1 MLAMRSRYLSIA
13 LSFPVFLLMWGLYG
27 WNTWNGDRD
36 GYELYYNTRV
46 TLASW
51 GKEVGYGYLNILA
64 NRSGISFG
72 YFQIALSLVTLLFLY
87 RYVLKKTIAP
97 VASLLAYFV
106 CFFALDFVLM
116 RNFLAFAICL
126 QAMLYLCEGG
136 WRGRLAYALLILL
149 ATSVHQSSLIYMV
162 FVVMPLGRA
171 LPLAR
176 FMFFYCTCIG
186 GYLLMR
192 YFVPLPDAVAAHFS
206 YYTTSLKSSVFNSAV
221 HLFSVVF
228 LVLVL
233 VGERRSLLRCVAAD
247 ERDRELLFIYNMNL
261 LSLLFIPLYFESE
274 IFIRL
279 LRFVLFFNLLHC
291 VNALFV
297 WRKTHFLII
306 GYLLFLMLYLIL
318 FFLVPVAEYSV
329 IPLFKNNALL
339 GLG

>member
-1 MLAMRSRYLSIA
+1 MTTTRSRYLSII
-13 LSFPVFLLMWGLYG
+13 LSVPVFLLMWVLYG
-27 WNTWNGDRD
+27 WNTWNGDRE

-64 NRSGISFG
+64 NQSGISFG
-72 YFQIALSLVTLLFLY
+72 HFQIALSLVTLLFVY
-87 RYVLKKTIAP
+87 RYVLKKAVAP
-97 VASLLAYFV
+97 VASMLAYFV
-106 CFFALDFVLM
+106 CFFALDLVLM

-126 QAMLYLCEGG
+126 QAILFLYEGG
-136 WRGRLAYALLILL
+136 WRGRVVYVLLIML
-149 ATSVHQSSLIYMV
+149 ATSIHQSSLIYMV

-171 LPLAR
+171 LPLMR
-176 FMFFYCTCIG
+176 FLLFFCTCIAT
-186 GYLLMR
+186 YVMVR
-192 YFVPLPDAVAAHFS
+192 YFVPLPDAIAAHFS
-206 YYTTSLKSSVFNSAV
+206 YYATSLKSSLFNSIV
-221 HLFSVVF
+221 HVFSVLF
-228 LVLVL
+228 LVLVV
-233 VGERRSLLRCVAAD
+233 VGERKHLLRSAAMD
-247 ERDRELLFIYNMNL
+247 ERGKELTFIYNLNL

-279 LRFVLFFNLLHC
+279 LRFVLFFNVLHC

-297 WRKTHFLII
+297 WRKTHFLIVS
-306 GYLLFLMLYLIL
+306 YLSFLALYLVI

>member
-1 MLAMRSRYLSIA
+1 MSPMQSRYLSIV

-27 WNTWNGDRD
+27 WNTWNGDRE

-51 GKEVGYGYLNILA
+51 GKEIGYGYLNILA
-64 NRSGISFG
+64 NRSGVSFG
-72 YFQIALSLVTLLFLY
+72 LFQIVLSLVTLLCLY
-87 RYVLKKTIAP
+87 RYVLKKSVAP

-126 QAMLYLCEGG
+126 QAILCLCEGG
-136 WRGRLAYALLILL
+136 WRGRLAYAMLILL

-171 LPLAR
+171 LPLTR
-176 FMFFYCTCIG
+176 FLLFYCTCIG
-186 GYLLMR
+186 FYLLIR

-206 YYTTSLKSSVFNSAV
+206 YYTTSLKSSIFNSVV
-221 HLFSVVF
+221 HLFSVLF
-228 LVLVL
+228 LALVV
-233 VGERRSLLRCVAAD
+233 VGERRSILRCSGAD
-247 ERDRELLFIYNMNL
+247 ERGKELIFVYNMNL

-279 LRFVLFFNLLHC
+279 FRFVLFFNVLHC

-297 WRKTHFLII
+297 WRKTHFLIV
-306 GYLLFLMLYLIL
+306 GYLSFLMLYLVI